1 MLSWEA
7 DVEAHA
13 LREQGWT
20 ISAIARHLGHD
31 RKTVRA
37 YLEGR
42 RVPEQRVRRE
52 PTVAEPFLE
61 YCRLRLAEDPH
72 LWASTL
78 HDELVGLGFAGSYP
92 SLTAAIRAHGL
103 RPHCE
108 PCSAARGRDTAVI
121 THPPGEE
128 TQWDWVE
135 LPDPPPGWGGG
146 SQAHLLVGSLAHSGR
161 WRAVLAESEDFPHLV
176 EALDRVTRKLGGVTR
191 RWRFDRM
198 ATVCSR
204 TTNTVSAAF
213 AHVAKHYGVAVDLC
227 PARHGNRKGVV
238 EKANHSAAQRWWRT
252 LGDDA
257 TVATAQ
263 QSLDE
268 LCERLDGRA
277 RRRAGEPTTV
287 GDLAADEGLRA
298 APISAYPAELTV
310 VRTVSAQAL
319 VAFRGNRYS
328 VPPGMPGA
336 QVVVRHR
343 LGADQIRIVTA
354 AGATVAQHRRATN
367 GAGATIRDEGH
378 IRALE
383 ARVLQGF
390 TDAQPCRSKIRRPAG
405 DAARAEATRLR
416 GATSTAG
423 ASPPA
428 SSGQRVVVDMATYAA
443 LVPAAARA
451 TATTVTSG
459 NGGEVR

>member
-1 MLSWEA
+1 VLSWEA

-42 RVPEQRVRRE
+42 RVPEARVRRE
-52 PTVAEPFLE
+52 PTLAEPFLE

-78 HDELVGLGFAGSYP
+78 FDELTGLGFAGSYP
-92 SLTAAIRAHGL
+92 SLTAAIRTHGV

-108 PCSAARGRDTAVI
+108 PCAASKGRDAAI
-121 THPPGEE
+121 ISHPAGEE

-135 LPDPPPGWGGG
+135 LPDPPVSWGVGG
-146 SQAHLLVGSLAHSGR
+146 QAHLLVGSLAHSGQ
-161 WRAVLAESEDFPHLV
+161 WRAVLAESEDFPHLI
-176 EALDRVTRKLGGVTR
+176 EALDRVTRKLGGLTR

-198 ATVCSR
+198 ATVCSPSSG
-204 TTNTVSAAF
+204 TVSAAF
-213 AHVAKHYGVAVDLC
+213 AQAAKHYAVAVDLC
-227 PARHGNRKGVV
+227 PPRHGNRKGVV

-252 LGDDA
+252 LPDA
-257 TVATAQ
+257 TTIADAQ
-263 QSLDE
+263 HGLDE
-268 LCERLDGRA
+268 LCERLDGRT
-277 RRRAGEPTTV
+277 RRRDGEKVTV
-287 GDLAADEGLRA
+287 GELAAGEGLRA
-298 APISAYPAELTV
+298 APAAAFPAELAV

-343 LGADQIRIVTA
+343 LGADQLRIVTA
-354 AGATVAQHRRATN
+354 TGATVAVHRRAPTGAGATV
-367 GAGATIRDEGH
+367 RDEGH
-378 IRALE
+378 VRALE
-383 ARVLQGF
+383 TRVLAEF
-390 TDAQPCRSKIRRPAG
+390 TDAPPCRKKARRPAG
-405 DAARAEATRLR
+405 DASRAEAARLR
-416 GATSTAG
+416 GTPT
-423 ASPPA
+423 A
-428 SSGQRVVVDMATYAA
+428 SSADRVVIDMAAYAA

-451 TATTVTSG
+451 TSTKA
-459 NGGEVR
+459 GEGR

>member
-42 RVPEQRVRRE
+42 RVPEERVRRE
-52 PTVAEPFLE
+52 PTLTEPFLE

-78 HDELVGLGFAGSYP
+78 FDELAGLGFSGSYP

-108 PCSAARGRDTAVI
+108 PCAASKGRDAAVI
-121 THPPGEE
+121 THPAGEE

-135 LPDPPPGWGGG
+135 LPNPPTGWGLGRE
-146 SQAHLLVGSLAHSGR
+146 AHLLVGSLAHSGR
-161 WRAVLAESEDFPHLV
+161 WRAVLAESEDFPHLI
-176 EALDRVTRKLGGVTR
+176 EALDRVTRKLGGLTR

-198 ATVCSR
+198 ATVCSPSSG
-204 TTNTVSAAF
+204 TVSAAF
-213 AHVAKHYGVAVDLC
+213 AQAAKHYAVAVDLC
-227 PARHGNRKGVV
+227 PPRHGNRKGVV

-252 LGDDA
+252 LGDDTTIA
-257 TVATAQ
+257 AAQ

-277 RRRAGEPTTV
+277 RRRDGERTTV
-287 GDLAADEGLRA
+287 GELAAGEGLRA
-298 APISAYPAELTV
+298 APATAFPAELAV

-319 VAFRGNRYS
+319 VSFRGNRYS

-343 LGADQIRIVTA
+343 LGADQLRIVTA
-354 AGATVAQHRRATN
+354 TGATVAVHRRAPN
-367 GAGATIRDEGH
+367 GAGATVRDDGH
-378 IRALE
+378 VRALE
-383 ARVLQGF
+383 TRVLAEF
-390 TDAQPCRSKIRRPAG
+390 SDARPCRSKTRRPAG
-405 DAARAEATRLR
+405 DASRAEAARLR
-416 GATSTAG
+416 AG
-423 ASPPA
+423 SPASSAAA
-428 SSGQRVVVDMATYAA
+428 SSGQRVVIDMAAYAA

-451 TATTVTSG
+451 TSTNA
-459 NGGEVR
+459 GETR